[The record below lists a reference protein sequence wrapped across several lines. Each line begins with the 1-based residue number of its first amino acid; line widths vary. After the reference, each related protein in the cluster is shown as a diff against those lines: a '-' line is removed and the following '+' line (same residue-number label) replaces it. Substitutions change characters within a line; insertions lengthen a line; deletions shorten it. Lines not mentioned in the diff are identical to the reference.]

1 VATDG
6 VITLKYKII
15 FVFSLVCL
23 VFNSLFAAPLS
34 PFSLPVG
41 TIVLDAGHGGED
53 PGAVAAWSLDEEI
66 NLIEK
71 EINLEITL
79 KVAALL
85 KEKTDITVLFTRQTD
100 VFIPLSDRAAV
111 SSLHNPGINK
121 KTIFVSIHVNSS
133 NSPLAHGF
141 ELFVKQ
147 SPKKI
152 SFLNSESSIWALS
165 RYANFSNSQLNALL
179 NRENLILAAYV
190 EESLKNSFPQSRS
203 RGVKEQDLWVLNQS
217 KVPSVLIEVGFI
229 SNLEEAYLMAQESWR
244 QKMAEAITEGLLNY
258 INQS

>member
-1 VATDG
+1 MATNG
-6 VITLKYKII
+6 VITLKHKII
-15 FVFSLVCL
+15 FALSLVSL
-23 VFNSLFAAPLS
+23 FINSLIASPLS

-53 PGAVAAWSLDEEI
+53 PGAVASWSLDEEI
-66 NLIEK
+66 NLTEK

-79 KVAALL
+79 RVAALL
-85 KEKTDITVLFTRQTD
+85 KEKTDVEVLLTRQTD
-100 VFIPLSDRAAV
+100 IFIPLSDRAAI
-111 SSLHNPGINK
+111 SSSHNPGVNK

-133 NSPLAHGF
+133 NSPLAHGY

-147 SPKKI
+147 SPKKV
-152 SFLNSESSIWALS
+152 SFLDSESSIWVLS

-179 NRENLILAAYV
+179 NRENVILAAYI
-190 EESLKNSFPQSRS
+190 EESLKKSFPQSRS

-229 SNLEEAYLMAQESWR
+229 SNLEEAYLMAQDSWL
-244 QKMAEAITEGLLNY
+244 QEMAKAITEGLINY
-258 INQS
+258 INQH